1 MFNILRPL
9 IKVGMDLIDK
19 SGLTKQ
25 EKLEF
30 KVKFEEMALEQ
41 EKEIQKTIREK
52 NKAAADII
60 VAEVQQDDKYTKRA
74 RPTVIY
80 VGLVIIIWAYVMVP
94 LLNQLWSLHI
104 NNCIPEFFWW
114 SWSCVVGVY
123 AGGRSFEKWKSIAS
137 SNSNPDDGALG

>member
-1 MFNILRPL
+1 MFNILLPL

-30 KVKFEEMALEQ
+30 KVKFEEMALKQ

-52 NKAAADII
+52 DKAAANII
-60 VAEVQQDDKYTKRA
+60 VAEARQDDKYTKRA

-80 VGLVIIIWAYVMVP
+80 VGIVLIIWAYVMTP
-94 LLNQLWSLHI
+94 LLNQLWSLQI
-104 NNCIPEFFWW
+104 NNSIPEFFWY
-114 SWSCVVGVY
+114 SWAGVVGVY
-123 AGGRSFEKWKSIAS
+123 AGGRSFEKFKSYTS
-137 SNSNPDDGALG
+137 SNSNPDDGAVG